1 MGGERPSPDYLM
13 PIASFS
19 AGSKG
24 RHTRHYIPIASHLVS
39 VAIVSLRNGKKI
51 VFGARRTRPRTQ
63 WFKWLLGIQK
73 TNRKQGKT
81 NNVQIPPSSN
91 LQCLRIRNLFPSSNI
106 KPKQT

>member
-24 RHTRHYIPIASHLVS
+24 RHTRHYIPIASHLVA
-39 VAIVSLRNGKKI
+39 VAIVSLRNGKKSSSEPAEHDL
-51 VFGARRTRPRTQ
+51 VQ